1 MFVTFTKTLK
11 RMAGFRLGFGIRVN
25 KRNAPLWCGAML
37 VAGMFYLMWYMIIGS
52 GLVSVLYAFG
62 DLQDL
67 LLPV

>member
-37 VAGMFYLMWYMIIGS
+37 VAGMFYLM
-52 GLVSVLYAFG
+52 
-62 DLQDL
+62 
-67 LLPV
+67 